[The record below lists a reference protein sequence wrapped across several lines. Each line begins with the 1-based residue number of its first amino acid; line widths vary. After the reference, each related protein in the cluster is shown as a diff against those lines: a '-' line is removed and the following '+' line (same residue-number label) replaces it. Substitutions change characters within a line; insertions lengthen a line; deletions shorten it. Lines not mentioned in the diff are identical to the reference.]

1 MAASLRDND
10 ELLLTAYCDGE
21 LDATAAAEFERRLAS
36 DGSLKARYS
45 RLMSL
50 RQGLRALPLA
60 DVPADLQARIQA
72 RLNAEQAAS
81 TQVGMAQ
88 ADSAPA
94 NEVGAGNSNV
104 TVLRRRP
111 RRNWS
116 FQALAASAVFGA
128 VISGSVLKTIDH
140 FDQSDTVASE
150 VVAGHIR
157 GLLAPQPFDIASS
170 DRHTVKPW
178 FTSKLPE
185 SPQVPD
191 LSAQGFALL
200 GGRVDVI
207 NDRPV
212 ATIVYKHAAHTVS
225 LTTLRPGQSVPDQT
239 IAGYN
244 VRSWSDGNFTYVAVC
259 DLPNADLAVFER
271 AFSAAAPAPEIIKQ

>member
-1 MAASLRDND
+1 MAASLQDND
-10 ELLLTAYCDGE
+10 ELQLTAYCDGE
-21 LDATAAAEFERRLAS
+21 LDPVAAGEFERKMAADDKLQ
-36 DGSLKARYS
+36 ARYA

-50 RQGLRALPLA
+50 RKAMQALPQA
-60 DVPADLQARIQA
+60 DMPSDLQVRIQA
-72 RLNAEQAAS
+72 RLNAEQAS
-81 TQVGMAQ
+81 TER
-88 ADSAPA
+88 A
-94 NEVGAGNSNV
+94 NAVSNV
-104 TVLRRRP
+104 TVLR

-128 VISGSVLKTIDH
+128 VISGSVLKTIDR
-140 FDQSDTVASE
+140 FGQDDTVASE

-178 FTSKLPE
+178 FTSRLPE

-191 LSAQGFALL
+191 LAEQGFALL

-207 NDRPV
+207 ENRPV

-225 LTTLRPGQSVPDQT
+225 LTTLKRGQSVPDQS

-259 DLPNADLAVFER
+259 DLPTADLAVFER
-271 AFSAAAPAPEIIKQ
+271 VFTAAAPAPEIIKQ

>member
-10 ELLLTAYCDGE
+10 ELQLTAYCDGE
-21 LDATAAAEFERRLAS
+21 LDPAAAGEFERRLAA
-36 DGSLKARYS
+36 DALLKARYT

-50 RQGLRALPLA
+50 RQAVRALPQA
-60 DVPADLQARIQA
+60 DMPSDLQAKIQA
-72 RLNAEQAAS
+72 RLKAETERS
-81 TQVGMAQ
+81 TTER
-88 ADSAPA
+88 P
-94 NEVGAGNSNV
+94 GNVSNV
-104 TVLRRRP
+104 TVLRRRS
-111 RRNWS
+111 WS

-128 VISGSVLKTIDH
+128 VISGSVLKTIDR
-140 FDQSDTVASE
+140 FGQEDTVASE

-178 FTSKLPE
+178 FTSRLPE

-191 LSAQGFALL
+191 LAAQGFALL

-207 NDRPV
+207 NNRPV

-225 LTTLRPGQSVPDQT
+225 LTTLRPGQTVPEQT

-244 VRSWSDGNFTYVAVC
+244 VRSWSDGNFTYVAVG
-259 DLPNADLAVFER
+259 DLPSADLAVFER
-271 AFSAAAPAPEIIKQ
+271 EFAAAAPAAEIKQ

>member
-1 MAASLRDND
+1 MIASLRDND
-10 ELLLTAYCDGE
+10 EWLLTAYCDGE
-21 LDATAAAEFERRLAS
+21 LDPVAASEFERRLEA
-36 DGSLKARYS
+36 DESLKARYS

-50 RQGLRALPLA
+50 RRAVRALPLA
-60 DVPADLQARIQA
+60 EMPSDLQARIQA
-72 RLNAEQAAS
+72 RLKAETEQPN
-81 TQVGMAQ
+81 TERR
-88 ADSAPA
+88 
-94 NEVGAGNSNV
+94 NNV
-104 TVLRRRP
+104 TVLR

-116 FQALAASAVFGA
+116 FQALAASAVLGA
-128 VISGSVLKTIDH
+128 VISGSVMKTIDH
-140 FDQSDTVASE
+140 FGQSDAIASE

-178 FTSKLPE
+178 FTSRLPE

-191 LSAQGFALL
+191 LSARGFVLL

-207 NDRPV
+207 GNRPV

-225 LTTLRPGQSVPDQT
+225 LTTLRAGQAVPDQT

-244 VRSWSDGNFTYVAVC
+244 VRSWSDGNFTYVAVG
-259 DLPNADLAVFER
+259 DLPSADLAAFES
-271 AFSAAAPAPEIIKQ
+271 AFSAAEAAPEIKQ

>member
-1 MAASLRDND
+1 MIASLRNND
-10 ELLLTAYCDGE
+10 ELQLNAYCDGE
-21 LDATAAAEFERRLAS
+21 LDPVAAAEFERRLAA
-36 DGSLKARYS
+36 DESLRARYS

-50 RQGLRALPLA
+50 RQAVRALPRA
-60 DVPADLQARIQA
+60 EMPADLQARIQA
-72 RLNAEQAAS
+72 RLKAETEAEQP
-81 TQVGMAQ
+81 G
-88 ADSAPA
+88 
-94 NEVGAGNSNV
+94 NV
-104 TVLRRRP
+104 TVLRRP

-128 VISGSVLKTIDH
+128 VISGSVMKTIDRVG
-140 FDQSDTVASE
+140 QSDTIASE

-178 FTSKLPE
+178 FTSRLPE

-191 LSAQGFALL
+191 LAARGFALL

-207 NDRPV
+207 DNRPV

-225 LTTLRPGQSVPDQT
+225 LTTLRPGQTVPEQT

-259 DLPNADLAVFER
+259 DLPSADLAVFER
-271 AFSAAAPAPEIIKQ
+271 EFAAAAPTPEIRQ

>member
-1 MAASLRDND
+1 MVASLRDND
-10 ELLLTAYCDGE
+10 ELQLTAYCDGE
-21 LDATAAAEFERRLAS
+21 LDPAAAGEFERRLAA
-36 DGSLKARYS
+36 DELLKARYT

-50 RQGLRALPLA
+50 RQAVRALPQVDL
-60 DVPADLQARIQA
+60 PSDLQAKIQA
-72 RLNAEQAAS
+72 RLKAETERS
-81 TQVGMAQ
+81 TAERPSNV
-88 ADSAPA
+88 
-94 NEVGAGNSNV
+94 SNV
-104 TVLRRRP
+104 TVLRRRS
-111 RRNWS
+111 WS

-128 VISGSVLKTIDH
+128 VISGSVLKTIDR
-140 FDQSDTVASE
+140 FGQEDTVASE

-178 FTSKLPE
+178 FTSRLPE

-191 LSAQGFALL
+191 LAAQGFTLL

-207 NDRPV
+207 NNRPV

-225 LTTLRPGQSVPDQT
+225 LTTLRPGQTVPEQT

-244 VRSWSDGNFTYVAVC
+244 VRSWSDGNFTYVAVG
-259 DLPNADLAVFER
+259 DLPSADLAVFER
-271 AFSAAAPAPEIIKQ
+271 EFAAAAPAPEIKQ

>member
-1 MAASLRDND
+1 MAASVQDND
-10 ELLLTAYCDGE
+10 ELQLSAYCDGE
-21 LDATAAAEFERRLAS
+21 LDAVAAGQFERRMAADDKLR
-36 DGSLKARYS
+36 ARYT

-50 RQGLRALPLA
+50 RQAMRALPQA
-60 DVPADLQARIQA
+60 DMPSDLQARIQA
-72 RLNAEQAAS
+72 RLKAEQAS
-81 TQVGMAQ
+81 TERATNV
-88 ADSAPA
+88 
-94 NEVGAGNSNV
+94 SNV
-104 TVLRRRP
+104 TVLR

-116 FQALAASAVFGA
+116 FQALAASALIGA
-128 VISGSVLKTIDH
+128 VISGSVIKTVDRVGQG
-140 FDQSDTVASE
+140 DAVASE

-178 FTSKLPE
+178 FTSRLPE

-191 LSAQGFALL
+191 LAEQGFVLL

-207 NDRPV
+207 ENRPV

-225 LTTLRPGQSVPDQT
+225 LTTLKPGQSVPDQS

-244 VRSWSDGNFTYVAVC
+244 VRSWSDANFTYVAVC
-259 DLPNADLAVFER
+259 DLPSADLAVFER
-271 AFSAAAPAPEIIKQ
+271 VFTAAAPAPEIRQ

>member
-1 MAASLRDND
+1 MAALLQDNE
-10 ELLLTAYCDGE
+10 ELQLTAYCDGE
-21 LDATAAAEFERRLAS
+21 LDPAAAGEFERRLAA
-36 DGSLKARYS
+36 DELLKARYT

-50 RQGLRALPLA
+50 RQAVRALPQVDL
-60 DVPADLQARIQA
+60 PSDLQAKIQA
-72 RLNAEQAAS
+72 RLRAETEQS
-81 TQVGMAQ
+81 TAERPSNV
-88 ADSAPA
+88 
-94 NEVGAGNSNV
+94 SNV
-104 TVLRRRP
+104 TVLRRRS
-111 RRNWS
+111 WS

-128 VISGSVLKTIDH
+128 VISGSVLKTIDR
-140 FDQSDTVASE
+140 FGQEDTIASE

-178 FTSKLPE
+178 FTSRLPE

-191 LSAQGFALL
+191 LAAQGFTLL

-207 NDRPV
+207 NNRPV

-225 LTTLRPGQSVPDQT
+225 LTTLRPGQTVPEQT

-244 VRSWSDGNFTYVAVC
+244 VRSWSDGNFTYVAVG
-259 DLPNADLAVFER
+259 DLPSADLAVFER
-271 AFSAAAPAPEIIKQ
+271 EFAAAAPAPEIKQ

>member
-10 ELLLTAYCDGE
+10 ELQLTAYCDGE
-21 LDATAAAEFERRLAS
+21 LDPAAAGEFERRLAA
-36 DGSLKARYS
+36 DALLKARYA

-50 RQGLRALPLA
+50 RKAVRSLPQA
-60 DVPADLQARIQA
+60 DMPSDLQAKIQA
-72 RLNAEQAAS
+72 RLKAETERS
-81 TQVGMAQ
+81 TTERSSKV
-88 ADSAPA
+88 
-94 NEVGAGNSNV
+94 SNV
-104 TVLRRRP
+104 TVLRRRS
-111 RRNWS
+111 WS
-116 FQALAASAVFGA
+116 LQALAASALFGA
-128 VISGSVLKTIDH
+128 VISGSVLKTIDR
-140 FDQSDTVASE
+140 FGQEDTVASE

-178 FTSKLPE
+178 FTSRLPE

-191 LSAQGFALL
+191 LAAQGFTLL

-207 NDRPV
+207 NNRPV

-225 LTTLRPGQSVPDQT
+225 LTTLRPGQTVPEQT

-244 VRSWSDGNFTYVAVC
+244 VRSWSDGNFTYVAVG
-259 DLPNADLAVFER
+259 DLPSADLAVFER
-271 AFSAAAPAPEIIKQ
+271 EFAAAAPAPEIKQ

>member
-10 ELLLTAYCDGE
+10 ELQLTAYCDGE
-21 LDATAAAEFERRLAS
+21 LDPVAAGEFERRMAA
-36 DGSLKARYS
+36 DESLKVRYS

-50 RQGLRALPLA
+50 RQAVRALPLA
-60 DVPADLQARIQA
+60 DVPLDLQARIQA
-72 RLNAEQAAS
+72 RLKAETERS
-81 TQVGMAQ
+81 
-88 ADSAPA
+88 
-94 NEVGAGNSNV
+94 NSERPNNV
-104 TVLRRRP
+104 TVLRRRS
-111 RRNWS
+111 WS

-128 VISGSVLKTIDH
+128 VISGSVLKTIDR
-140 FDQSDTVASE
+140 FGQSDTVASE

-178 FTSKLPE
+178 FTSRLPE

-191 LSAQGFALL
+191 LAARGFVLV

-207 NDRPV
+207 GNNPV

-225 LTTLRPGQSVPDQT
+225 LTTLRAGQAVPDQT

-259 DLPNADLAVFER
+259 DLPSADLAAFEV
-271 AFSAAAPAPEIIKQ
+271 AFSAAESSAPEIIKQ

>member
-1 MAASLRDND
+1 MIASLRDND

-21 LDATAAAEFERRLAS
+21 LDPLTASEIERRLETDA
-36 DGSLKARYS
+36 SLKARYS
-45 RLMSL
+45 RLMAL
-50 RQGLRALPLA
+50 RQAMRSLPLTE
-60 DVPADLQARIQA
+60 VPAGLQARIQA
-72 RLNAEQAAS
+72 RLNAEQADS
-81 TQVGMAQ
+81 ER
-88 ADSAPA
+88 ADIA
-94 NEVGAGNSNV
+94 SNV
-104 TVLRRRP
+104 TVLRRRS
-111 RRNWS
+111 WS
-116 FQALAASAVFGA
+116 FQALAASAVIGA
-128 VISGSVLKTIDH
+128 VISGSVLKTIDR
-140 FDQSDTVASE
+140 FGQSDTIASE

-178 FTSKLPE
+178 FTSRLPE

-259 DLPNADLAVFER
+259 DLPSADLAVFER
-271 AFSAAAPAPEIIKQ
+271 AFSAAVPAPEIIKQ